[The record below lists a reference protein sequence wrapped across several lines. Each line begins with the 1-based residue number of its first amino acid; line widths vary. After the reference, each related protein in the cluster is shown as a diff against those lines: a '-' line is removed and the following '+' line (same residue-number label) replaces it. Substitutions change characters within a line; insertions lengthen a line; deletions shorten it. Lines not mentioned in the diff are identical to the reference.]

1 MVHKL
6 CYLKCAATAPKLQ
19 IYLYLWYFFHV
30 HPPLIVYSYFIFN
43 LPNLATHT
51 TAGEGGT
58 MTPSHLAYHRGRG
71 VPWPWVGGGPGTWKI
86 YHKSWIWGYG
96 FRYKL
101 CFIHIYISYMYHI
114 YIHMYHIYIYMYHIY
129 IYTCII
135 YIYTCIIYI
144 YIHVSYI
151 NIYVY
156 VSYIYI
162 NMYMYHIYIHMYHI

>member
-6 CYLKCAATAPKLQ
+6 CYLKCTATAPKLQ

-71 VPWPWVGGGPGTWKI
+71 VPWPWVGGDPEPE
-86 YHKSWIWGYG
+86 
-96 FRYKL
+96 RYIINHEYEDMVL
-101 CFIHIYISYMYHI
+101 DTNYVLYIYIYIIHVSYI
-114 YIHMYHIYIYMYHIY
+114 YTHMYHIYIY

-135 YIYTCIIYI
+135 YIYTCIIFI

-162 NMYMYHIYIHMYHI
+162 NICICIIYIYTCIIYK